1 MTIITKS
8 MITMSQRARL
18 HDRIC
23 PPRNVGT
30 GSLLRSPRFA
40 RTKWFLPAD
49 LAVAHDP
56 AETESSRG
64 SRRVFTGHVRR
75 EEDGPAVLLQVRSSG
90 CVTAGTTWWWV
101 RGTRRPTLH
110 LMIPRLLC
118 RADGMLLSSMR
129 PSMRTSGRKII
140 KGHLGRLER

>member
-90 CVTAGTTWWWV
+90 CVTAGDRLVVGAGNPPSNAPFDDPALTMP
-101 RGTRRPTLH
+101 RRRHAAEQHAPLDANEWQEDH
-110 LMIPRLLC
+110 
-118 RADGMLLSSMR
+118 
-129 PSMRTSGRKII
+129 
-140 KGHLGRLER
+140 